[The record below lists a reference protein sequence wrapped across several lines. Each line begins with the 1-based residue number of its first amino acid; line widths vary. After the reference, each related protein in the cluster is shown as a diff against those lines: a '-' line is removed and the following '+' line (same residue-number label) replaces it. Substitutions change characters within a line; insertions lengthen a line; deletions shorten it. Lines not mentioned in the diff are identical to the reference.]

1 MRFIVNYFEANEI
14 FREALASLGKKRGST
29 RESLGNRR
37 ARAKGSHLTQSALEP
52 LSFSFLER
60 EKASTAVSTAVLPST
75 CA

>member
-1 MRFIVNYFEANEI
+1 MRFVNYFEANEI
-14 FREALASLGKKRGST
+14 SRSAASLRKRRGST

-52 LSFSFLER
+52 LILFSRKR
-60 EKASTAVSTAVLPST
+60 EGHRHQYRRTLPST